1 MYIWFVKKLK
11 EIELDFEIDKLTN
24 SIENSLS
31 GEIFETEITQITI
44 KENRQI
50 KKSDWVFSWNTEL
63 KVVSN
68 NVFKLTTL
76 NNPTIIH
83 GLICLTDKQDHIF
96 MPLIESA
103 KFNKG
108 SKKLYRGVA
117 GNLVA
122 FACKTS
128 FEKGY
133 DGIVSFIAKTQLV
146 KHYETS
152 LGAKLF
158 GGGNR
163 MFIDTKE
170 AHSLVKQYFKNF

>member
-1 MYIWFVKKLK
+1 VQKQK
-11 EIELDFEIDKLTN
+11 ELEVDFEIDKLTN

-31 GEIFETEITQITI
+31 GEIFETEITQII
-44 KENRQI
+44 SKESRQI
-50 KKSDWVFSWNTEL
+50 KKSEWVFNWNAEL
-63 KVVSN
+63 KINSN
-68 NVFKLTTL
+68 RVYKLTTL
-76 NNPTIIH
+76 NNSTIIH

-133 DGIVSFIAKTQLV
+133 DGVVSFIAKTQLIE
-146 KHYETS
+146 HYKTS

-170 AHSLVKQYFKNF
+170 AYSLVKQYFKNF

>member
-1 MYIWFVKKLK
+1 MQKLK
-11 EIELDFEIDKLTN
+11 QIRLDFEIDKLTN

-31 GEIFETEITQITI
+31 GEIFETEITQITL
-44 KENRQI
+44 KESRQI
-50 KKSDWVFSWNTEL
+50 KKSEWVFSWNTEL
-63 KVVSN
+63 KVASN
-68 NVFKLTTL
+68 MVYKLTTL
-76 NNPTIIH
+76 NNSTIIH
-83 GLICLTDKQDHIF
+83 GLICLIDKQCHIF

-108 SKKLYRGVA
+108 NKKLYRGVA

-133 DGIVSFIAKTQLV
+133 DGIVSFIAKTQLIE
-146 KHYETS
+146 HYQNS
-152 LGAKLF
+152 LGAKYF

-170 AHSLVKQYFKNF
+170 AYSLVKQYYKNF

>member
-1 MYIWFVKKLK
+1 VKQPKK
-11 EIELDFEIDKLTN
+11 IELDFKIDKLTN

-31 GEIFETEITQITI
+31 GEIFETEITEINL
-44 KENRQI
+44 KDSRQI
-50 KKSDWVFSWNTEL
+50 KKSEWVFNWNAEFKISSN
-63 KVVSN
+63 KVY
-68 NVFKLTTL
+68 KLTTL
-76 NNPTIIH
+76 NNFTIIH

-133 DGIVSFIAKTQLV
+133 DGIVSFFAKTQLIE
-146 KHYETS
+146 HYQAS

-163 MFIDTKE
+163 MFIDKKE
-170 AHSLVKQYFKNF
+170 AYSLVKQYFKNF